1 MVQDG
6 VLVRIHNIWPMSN
19 LKKRSIVLPIKLLS
33 RRDRLLLILV
43 ILITLFLALLD
54 LVGVLLIGVIG
65 SLSITGLSTGQTGN
79 RVAAV
84 LMFLQIDTLGFESQV
99 VIVGLAAAALLIS
112 KTLLSLFLVK
122 RTMFFMARRA
132 ASMSA
137 DLITRYFS
145 ISVSRL
151 NSRSV
156 QTSIYALTTGV
167 SSVMVGVVGASIAL
181 ISDITLLL
189 VMGIGLSLVDP
200 ITAFSTSTIFGI
212 LALVLYRNMHK
223 KMQELGE
230 QQGRLEIES
239 SQRISE
245 AISSYR
251 ELLVRDRRGYYAQQ
265 IGNLRYEL
273 ADGGAAMGF
282 MANISKYILEVT
294 LVLSALVLAFYQ
306 FSTSTAFR
314 AIATITIFIAAS
326 TRIIPAILRL
336 QQGLLGMKGSLAQ
349 AKPTISLIEE
359 LSSIPLENFQIKEL
373 SRNHIGFSPVA
384 QISNVSFAYEDSVEV
399 LKEINFEANSGEFV
413 AIVGG
418 SGAGKTTLV
427 DVLLD
432 ALKPQTGKVEIS
444 GLLPSAAFAQW
455 PGAVAYVPQDSPVI
469 NGTVKENLALGYPDR
484 EVLDGYCWESL
495 KQAHL
500 EDFVKSLPNQLDTY
514 VGDRGTRLSGGQK
527 QRLGIARAL
536 ITNPK
541 LLILDEATSSLDGIT
556 ESEISE
562 ELRNLKGEVTLIV
575 IAHRLS
581 TIVSADRIYFID
593 SGIIKGVGTFSEL
606 KAAHPEFLEQAS
618 LMGL

>member
-1 MVQDG
+1 M
-6 VLVRIHNIWPMSN
+6 RIHSLWPMLY
-19 LKKRSIVLPIKLLS
+19 LKKRSIALPLKLLS
-33 RRDRLLLILV
+33 KRDRLLLILV
-43 ILITLFLALLD
+43 ILITLFLAVLD
-54 LVGVLLIGVIG
+54 LVGILLIGVIG

-79 RVAAV
+79 RVSAV
-84 LMFLQIDTLGFESQV
+84 LEFLRIDTLDFENQV
-99 VIVGLAAAALLIS
+99 IVVGLAAAVLLIS
-112 KTLLSLFLVK
+112 KTLLSLFLVR

-137 DLITRYFS
+137 DLITRYFT

-151 NSRSV
+151 NRRSA

-167 SSVMVGVVGASIAL
+167 NSVMVGVVGASIAL

-200 ITAFSTSTIFGI
+200 ITAFSTAIIFGL
-212 LALVLYRNMHK
+212 LAFVLYQNMHE
-223 KMQELGE
+223 KMRKLGE
-230 QQGRLEIES
+230 RQGLLEIES
-239 SQRISE
+239 SQRIYE
-245 AISSYR
+245 AINSYR
-251 ELLVRDRRGYYAQQ
+251 ELLVRDRRGYYARQ
-265 IGNLRYEL
+265 IGNLRYKL
-273 ADGGAAMGF
+273 ADGGVTISF
-282 MANISKYILEVT
+282 MANLTKYILEIT
-294 LVLSALVLAFYQ
+294 LVVSALLLAFYQ

-336 QQGLLGMKGSLAQ
+336 QQGLLGMKGSLAH

-359 LSSIPLENFQIKEL
+359 LSTIPLENIQIQEL
-373 SRNHIGFSPVA
+373 SRSHIGFFPVA
-384 QISNVSFAYEDSVEV
+384 QVLNVSFAYEDSAEV
-399 LKEINFEANSGEFV
+399 LKEMNFEANSGEFV

-427 DVLLD
+427 DVMLG
-432 ALKPQTGKVEIS
+432 ALEPQTGEVKIS
-444 GLLPSAAFAQW
+444 GLFPKVAFAKW

-469 NGTVKENLALGYPDR
+469 NGTIRENLALGYPAK
-484 EVLDGYCWESL
+484 EVLDEYCWESL

-500 EDFVKSLPNQLDTY
+500 DDFVKSLPNQLDTY

-581 TIVSADRIYFID
+581 TIVNADRIYFIN
-593 SGIIKGVGTFSEL
+593 SGTLKGVGTFSEL
-606 KAAHPEFLEQAS
+606 KAAHPEFSEQAS

>member
-6 VLVRIHNIWPMSN
+6 VLVRIRNIWPISY
-19 LKKRSIVLPIKLLS
+19 LKTRSIALPIKLLS

-43 ILITLFLALLD
+43 IWITLFLALLD

-79 RVAAV
+79 RVSTV
-84 LMFLQIDTLGFESQV
+84 LRFLQIDTLGFESQV
-99 VIVGLAAAALLIS
+99 VVVGLAAATLLIS

-137 DLITRYFS
+137 DLITRYFT

-151 NSRSV
+151 NRRSL

-200 ITAFSTSTIFGI
+200 ITAFSTAFIFGF
-212 LALVLYRNMHK
+212 LAFVLYRNMHK

-230 QQGRLEIES
+230 QQGLLEIES
-239 SQRISE
+239 SQRIYE
-245 AISSYR
+245 AINSYR
-251 ELLVRDRRGYYAQQ
+251 ELLVRDRRGYYARQ
-265 IGNLRYEL
+265 IGNLRYKL
-273 ADGGAAMGF
+273 ADGGVTISF
-282 MANISKYILEVT
+282 MANISKYILEIT
-294 LVLSALVLAFYQ
+294 LVLSSLLLAFYQ

-336 QQGLLGMKGSLAQ
+336 QQGILGMKGSLAQ

-359 LSSIPLENFQIKEL
+359 LSTIPLENFQIQEL
-373 SRNHIGFSPVA
+373 SRSHTGFFPVA
-384 QISNVSFAYEDSVEV
+384 QVSNVSFAYEGSAEV
-399 LKEINFEANSGEFV
+399 LKEMNFEANKGEFV

-427 DVLLD
+427 DVMLG
-432 ALKPQTGKVEIS
+432 ALEPQTGEVKIS
-444 GLLPSAAFAQW
+444 GLFPKVAFAQW

-469 NGTVKENLALGYPDR
+469 NGTIKENLALGYPAT
-484 EVLDGYCWESL
+484 EVLDEYCWESL
-495 KQAHL
+495 KLAHL
-500 EDFVKSLPNQLDTY
+500 DEFVKSLPNQLDTY

-556 ESEISE
+556 ESEISA
-562 ELRNLKGEVTLIV
+562 ELRYLKGEVTLIV

-581 TIVSADRIYFID
+581 TIVNADRIYFIK
-593 SGIIKGVGTFSEL
+593 SGILRGVGTFSEL
-606 KAAHPEFLEQAS
+606 RAAHPEFSEQAS